1 MLIEQLCKCCWE
13 TCPFCSAVCTNTVKD
28 HSPEKHCVPFH
39 RPAGVTGCH
48 EKDSNQFDIDF
59 CTTLVASDKVFYP
72 EANQNKAIPCKHYQT
87 AGGKLAEWQITPNG
101 SMLVYWKWFI
111 CRFQKDIEDHHQKKF
126 QGYGEIPIE
135 WKNFSKEEAIE
146 SLEKCITCNN
156 TDVLQ
161 QRASPMCCD
170 GNLQPCPIRQHKQS
184 LSPGLWRN
192 ERDFKRTKGSCGQED
207 EETGLSDGGGAAKEA
222 SLPERAPQRDLNA
235 AAGFNHPASLAPAHG
250 GKPGSEQVIH
260 PDADSTHRD
269 ADSTHH
275 DADSTQRQGLTTLPR
290 LLQRQDR
297 ENPPSESALRDQL
310 LLGLRD
316 GPLAQAL
323 RVYAR
328 RNPEL
333 DFADLRE
340 EAMLLESEY
349 GRAQQEVTCAAI
361 NKQYNSPRPLQDPDW
376 KEQLKREIMDDVK
389 LQMKGLSQDIVAELK
404 PLLQSTSPQP
414 RSPNPSWNRPYTPR
428 SYNDRDE
435 QEVEGISVPE
445 RGVVIVEDK
454 KCTHPLIV
462 GMNVIVA
469 CWDAIFKCSKKSALP
484 QPFREQ
490 KVWRE
495 AFATCR
501 HVEVAPAEDGL
512 VGYVRVATK
521 RHIIVPPKSEK
532 VVWGLTKMGP
542 AGADYCALI
551 EAMPGASVGD
561 VGVAKAL
568 VEVRKGRVPVRVC
581 NPHPYSVSIGRF
593 KKLGRLYHV
602 EETDVHGPNDLA
614 LSLGEDCVVEVALV
628 DVGDRSSTSSEL
640 PTGVDLLGHRAD
652 LSEAQQEELKALLQK
667 WEKVFAQHEEDFGRT
682 NLVQHQIPTGDA
694 APIRERYRPI
704 PPMLY
709 KEVKTLLSGMLEK
722 GVIKESCSPWAA
734 PIVLVRKKDGSW
746 RFCVDYR
753 KLNSVTHKDAFPLPR
768 IEETLTNLSQSEWF
782 STLDL
787 ASGYWQVEMHPS
799 DREKTAFTTPL
810 GLYEFERMPFGLCNA
825 PATFQRL
832 MQQCLNGQIA
842 ESLLVYLDDIIIY
855 SANFSSHLQHLDQVF
870 ERLWRHGLK
879 LRPDKCKLLQPE
891 VTFLGHVVDR
901 HGVRPDPG
909 KIDSVLEWP
918 IPTTIKQV
926 RAFLGLAGY
935 YRRFVAGFAKIARPL
950 NRLLTGIPADKRSQ
964 SKKVTWTLECQTA
977 FDALKTAL
985 TQAPVLA
992 YAHYDKPF
1000 IVYTDASNQ
1009 GLGAVLSQ
1017 LQDGHERVIAY
1028 ASRSLHPTEQNDAN
1042 YSSFKLELLA
1052 LKWAVTEKFKDFLTG
1067 AEFTIYTDNN
1077 PLAHLQTAHLG
1088 AAEQRWVAQLAS
1100 FNYTTM
1106 APAEQLAHGTVIAA
1120 AVEVTPEV
1128 GWEEEQASDSAI
1140 KAVKEYVVKK
1150 RFPKRQDRLALLDKA
1165 QKLLQ
1170 QWKKLTVRDNILYRT
1185 VIDKLTHEEHHQ
1197 VVCPSSRCEEVWRK
1211 VHEAGAHFGPE
1222 KTLARIRQQ
1231 FFWPGMEG
1239 EVRTFH
1245 QKCAVCNLQKSRVEP
1260 RAELH
1265 PIRATYPLEIIG
1277 LDFLT
1282 LGRPTDTY
1290 QNILVATDLFTR
1302 FAWAIPTT
1310 DQSAQTTVKMIW
1322 KYIIQQFGCPA
1333 RFHSDRGPN
1342 FESAL
1347 MQQLCDLYGIGKSR
1361 TTSYHPAGNGSV
1373 ERFNQ
1378 TLLNM
1383 LRSLEEEKQRCWQH
1397 YLPELIHA
1405 YNNTVHSATGYAP
1418 SFLMFGR
1425 HLRLPV
1431 DVDLGVDSK
1440 QPLCDLTG
1448 WVEDHHSKL
1457 TFAYNIAR
1465 QKAGSAASQQKLQFD
1480 KNAKALPLVPGERV
1494 LLRNRRREG
1503 RGKLS
1508 TWWDP
1513 EPHVVL
1519 DRVGDTGVV
1528 YLVRPERGGRE
1539 QTVHRNSLKICTI
1552 PLAAP
1557 EPPLEEL
1564 PLETNRPEPP
1574 MFYGFLPTA
1583 PEQQLVELEDAVPR
1597 RSARVNFGRPP
1608 ARYRD

>member
-1 MLIEQLCKCCWE
+1 MLMKE
-13 TCPFCSAVCTNTVKD
+13 T
-28 HSPEKHCVPFH
+28 
-39 RPAGVTGCH
+39 R
-48 EKDSNQFDIDF
+48 
-59 CTTLVASDKVFYP
+59 
-72 EANQNKAIPCKHYQT
+72 
-87 AGGKLAEWQITPNG
+87 
-101 SMLVYWKWFI
+101 
-111 CRFQKDIEDHHQKKF
+111 
-126 QGYGEIPIE
+126 
-135 WKNFSKEEAIE
+135 
-146 SLEKCITCNN
+146 
-156 TDVLQ
+156 
-161 QRASPMCCD
+161 
-170 GNLQPCPIRQHKQS
+170 
-184 LSPGLWRN
+184 
-192 ERDFKRTKGSCGQED
+192 
-207 EETGLSDGGGAAKEA
+207 
-222 SLPERAPQRDLNA
+222 
-235 AAGFNHPASLAPAHG
+235 
-250 GKPGSEQVIH
+250 
-260 PDADSTHRD
+260 
-269 ADSTHH
+269 
-275 DADSTQRQGLTTLPR
+275 
-290 LLQRQDR
+290 LQRQDR

-532 VVWGLTKMGP
+532 VVWGRTKMGP

-891 VTFLGHVVDR
+891 VTFLGMWWIGMV
-901 HGVRPDPG
+901 
-909 KIDSVLEWP
+909 
-918 IPTTIKQV
+918 
-926 RAFLGLAGY
+926 
-935 YRRFVAGFAKIARPL
+935 
-950 NRLLTGIPADKRSQ
+950 
-964 SKKVTWTLECQTA
+964 
-977 FDALKTAL
+977 
-985 TQAPVLA
+985 
-992 YAHYDKPF
+992 
-1000 IVYTDASNQ
+1000 NQ

-1100 FNYTTM
+1100 FNYTVKYRSGKSNINADVLSRFPVSSKQTM

-1211 VHEAGAHFGPE
+1211 VHEAGAHFVQKRHSPGFGSSSSG
-1222 KTLARIRQQ
+1222 LAWRGRASPMCCDGNLQPCPIRQHKQ
-1231 FFWPGMEG
+1231 SLSPGLWRNERDFKRTKGSCGQEDEETGLSDGGGAAKEASLPERAPQRDLNAAAGFNHPASLAPAHGGKPGSEQVIHPDADSTRRRLHAPRRRLNAAAGFNHPASLVSNVKLNDIVVPDESLGLEG
-1239 EVRTFH
+1239 I
-1245 QKCAVCNLQKSRVEP
+1245 CCL
-1260 RAELH
+1260 
-1265 PIRATYPLEIIG
+1265 
-1277 LDFLT
+1277 
-1282 LGRPTDTY
+1282 
-1290 QNILVATDLFTR
+1290 
-1302 FAWAIPTT
+1302 FAWP
-1310 DQSAQTTVKMIW
+1310 W
-1322 KYIIQQFGCPA
+1322 
-1333 RFHSDRGPN
+1333 
-1342 FESAL
+1342 
-1347 MQQLCDLYGIGKSR
+1347 
-1361 TTSYHPAGNGSV
+1361 
-1373 ERFNQ
+1373 
-1378 TLLNM
+1378 
-1383 LRSLEEEKQRCWQH
+1383 
-1397 YLPELIHA
+1397 
-1405 YNNTVHSATGYAP
+1405 
-1418 SFLMFGR
+1418 
-1425 HLRLPV
+1425 
-1431 DVDLGVDSK
+1431 
-1440 QPLCDLTG
+1440 PLCSVCRHQRND
-1448 WVEDHHSKL
+1448 
-1457 TFAYNIAR
+1457 Y
-1465 QKAGSAASQQKLQFD
+1465 SAVHF
-1480 KNAKALPLVPGERV
+1480 PRPG
-1494 LLRNRRREG
+1494 
-1503 RGKLS
+1503 
-1508 TWWDP
+1508 
-1513 EPHVVL
+1513 
-1519 DRVGDTGVV
+1519 
-1528 YLVRPERGGRE
+1528 
-1539 QTVHRNSLKICTI
+1539 
-1552 PLAAP
+1552 
-1557 EPPLEEL
+1557 
-1564 PLETNRPEPP
+1564 
-1574 MFYGFLPTA
+1574 
-1583 PEQQLVELEDAVPR
+1583 
-1597 RSARVNFGRPP
+1597 
-1608 ARYRD
+1608 